1 MNVGLVSNTYSGIT
15 KGQGALQS
23 AKSNADNERFSEI
36 LERLQR
42 QNDGRGTL
50 SSSQIAENGRLN
62 GDYTTGFAG
71 SFTGETNKAA
81 NPTGAAANQA
91 NPHIKPKTID
101 KTSELYETS
110 MELESY
116 FVKQVLSSMRKTV
129 SKSGLGGNDFA
140 SQMYEDMLY
149 DEYAASMTKNAGFGL
164 ADQIYLSLAE

>member
-1 MNVGLVSNTYSGIT
+1 MNTAALNAVSVMTNGN
-15 KGQGALQS
+15 GALQS
-23 AKSNADNERFSEI
+23 ARMNKETSDFASL
-36 LERLQR
+36 LERIQGEKR
-42 QNDGRGTL
+42 STVA
-50 SSSQIAENGRLN
+50 SSQILEKGRLN
-62 GDYTTGFAG
+62 GDFTTGFSGTYKSA
-71 SFTGETNKAA
+71 SDKNA
-81 NPTGAAANQA
+81 PVQGAATNQA
-91 NPHIKPKTID
+91 GAHSSRRTID
-101 KTSELYETS
+101 KTSTLYEKS